1 VVRVTDEPQRPD
13 DDAEVARLAALPPLA
28 YEREREAAAKLLG
41 VRVSILDQS
50 VEAKR
55 AELDGRSA
63 QAPSLMLANPEP
75 WPEPIDGTKLLA
87 DIAKAVRSYVVV
99 EDGAAEAVALW
110 TLHAHALDAFAYS
123 PRLAITSAEKRCG
136 KTTLLD
142 LLGCLV
148 PRPLPTANATAPA
161 IFRTIE
167 LSKPTLL
174 IDEADNFLKAGSE
187 LHGVLNSGHRRGG
200 SVLRLVGDEHE
211 PRDFNTFAATAIA
224 MIGRL
229 PDTLADRSIE
239 IRLRRRLPNETVQ
252 RFRADRATGQLAR
265 MAARWAGDHMEAL
278 RRADPPA
285 PKGLHDRAANNWEPL
300 FTIADETGGEWP
312 ERARNIAVAF
322 SARNEDGGSIGE
334 LLLGDIRQVF
344 DQLASGAIKIES
356 PKRIADVDRIRS
368 VDLARLLAEIE
379 GRPWADWGVKRQPL
393 TPNALARHLKPFQIS
408 PTTHR
413 FRTIKPGGVIESEPD
428 KGYERR
434 QFEDAFGRYVPSIDA
449 SELP

>member
-1 VVRVTDEPQRPD
+1 MTDEPQRPD
-13 DDAEVARLAALPPLA
+13 YDAQVARLGALSPLA
-28 YEREREAAAKLLG
+28 YEREREAAAKLLR

-55 AELDGRSA
+55 AKLDGRSA
-63 QAPSLMLANPEP
+63 QTPSFNLASPEP
-75 WPEPIDGTKLLA
+75 WPEAVDGAELLA
-87 DIAKAVRSYVVV
+87 GIAEAVRSYVVM
-99 EDGAAEAVALW
+99 EAGAAEAVALW
-110 TLHAHALDAFAYS
+110 VLHAHALDAFAYS

-174 IDEADNFLKAGSE
+174 IDEADNFLKSGSE

-211 PRDFNTFAATAIA
+211 PRAFSTFAATAIA

-239 IRLRRRLPNETVQ
+239 IRLRRRLANEEVT

-265 MAARWAGDHMEAL
+265 MAARWAKDHIEAL
-278 RRADPPA
+278 RRADPPT

-300 FTIADETGGEWP
+300 FAIADEAGGEWP
-312 ERARNIAVAF
+312 ERARKIAVTF
-322 SARNEDGGSIGE
+322 SARDEDGGSVGE
-334 LLLGDIRQVF
+334 LLLADIRETF
-344 DQLASGAIKIES
+344 DEMKSGAVKLAHGVDA
-356 PKRIADVDRIRS
+356 RIAETDRIRS
-368 VDLARLLAEIE
+368 IDLARILADKE
-379 GRPWADWGVKRQPL
+379 GRPWAEWGARRQGL
-393 TPNALARHLKPFQIS
+393 NAHGLARLLRPFNIG
-408 PTTHR
+408 PTTLR
-413 FRTIKPGGVIESEPD
+413 FHKVEKGGATVSIPD
-428 KGYERR
+428 KGYERQ
-434 QFEDAFGRYVPSIDA
+434 QFEDAFTRYLSPSGPPA
-449 SELP
+449 KP

>member
-1 VVRVTDEPQRPD
+1 MTDEPQRPD
-13 DDAEVARLAALPPLA
+13 YDAQVARLGALSPLA
-28 YEREREAAAKLLG
+28 YEREREAAAKLLR

-55 AELDGRSA
+55 AKLDGRSA
-63 QAPSLMLANPEP
+63 QTPSFNLASPEP
-75 WPEPIDGTKLLA
+75 WPEAVDGAELLA
-87 DIAKAVRSYVVV
+87 GIAEAVRSYVVM
-99 EDGAAEAVALW
+99 EAGAAEAVALW
-110 TLHAHALDAFAYS
+110 VLHAHALDAFAYS

-174 IDEADNFLKAGSE
+174 IDEADNFLKSGSE

-211 PRDFNTFAATAIA
+211 PRAFSTFAATAIA

-239 IRLRRRLPNETVQ
+239 IRLRRRLANEEVT

-265 MAARWAGDHMEAL
+265 MAARWAKDHIEAL
-278 RRADPPA
+278 RRADPPT
-285 PKGLHDRAANNWEPL
+285 PKVPHDRAANNWEPL
-300 FTIADETGGEWP
+300 FAIADEAGGEWP
-312 ERARNIAVAF
+312 ERARKIAVTF
-322 SARNEDGGSIGE
+322 SARDEDGGSLGE
-334 LLLGDIRQVF
+334 LLLADIRETF
-344 DQLASGAIKIES
+344 DQIERGVVKITLPDGA
-356 PKRIADVDRIRS
+356 RIADVDRIRS
-368 VDLARLLAEIE
+368 ADLLHNLAGKED
-379 GRPWADWGVKRQPL
+379 RPWSEFGARRQPL
-393 TPNALARHLKPFQIS
+393 NAHGLSRLLKPFAIK

-413 FRTIKPGGVIESEPD
+413 FHKLAKSGASESFTD
-428 KGYERR
+428 KGYLRS
-434 QFEDAFGRYVPSIDA
+434 QFDDAFARYLPPLEPSTK
-449 SELP
+449 P